1 MQWFRRLR
9 WPWSKP
15 KPGSLPAR
23 TADALRRLYMD
34 HRRQRRLW
42 AYSVCSAL
50 VLAALFAA
58 FNVFIVF
65 IEANLWVVLVPSVA
79 IIFAAM
85 QMRKC
90 KSIGRLLR
98 QAMTVQHQV
107 EQIRA
112 EAEAQRLS
120 EEGEGSESPGG
131 QNGESQSGRGPA
143 EGNGRGS
150 AGSAN

>member
-1 MQWFRRLR
+1 MQWFRAIR
-9 WPWSKP
+9 WPWSKRP
-15 KPGSLPAR
+15 LASLPER

-34 HRRQRRLW
+34 HRRQRRRW

-50 VLAALFAA
+50 VLAALFGI
-58 FNVFIVF
+58 FNVF

-98 QAMTVQHQV
+98 QTLSVQHQV
-107 EQIRA
+107 EQMRA

-120 EEGEGSESPGG
+120 EEGEGAESTEG
-131 QNGESQSGRGPA
+131 QNGESKSGRSPA

-150 AGSAN
+150 AGSAS

>member
-1 MQWFRRLR
+1 MRWFRSLR
-9 WPWSKP
+9 WPWSKRP
-15 KPGSLPAR
+15 LASLPAR

-42 AYSVCSAL
+42 AYSVCSAM
-50 VLAALFAA
+50 VLASLFVI
-58 FNVFIVF
+58 FNVF

-98 QAMTVQHQV
+98 QAITVQHQV

-112 EAEAQRLS
+112 EAEAQRLA
-120 EEGEGSESPGG
+120 EEGGGAESSEG
-131 QNGESQSGRGPA
+131 QNGESQSGRSPA
-143 EGNGRGS
+143 EGNGRGN
-150 AGSAN
+150 AGSGT